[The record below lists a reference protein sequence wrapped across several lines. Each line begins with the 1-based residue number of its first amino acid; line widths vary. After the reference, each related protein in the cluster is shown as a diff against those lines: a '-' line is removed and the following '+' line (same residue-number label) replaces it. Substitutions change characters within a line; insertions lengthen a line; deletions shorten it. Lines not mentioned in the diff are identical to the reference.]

1 MKEELPGQGEGLR
14 RQQQQTPII
23 PTPHTMFFQPS
34 HSRVQAA
41 APNPEYAAAMQA
53 QLAKTPGARNLPEH
67 LAAAAA
73 QARQAEATAVQAAE
87 AQLRA
92 ANAEA
97 AAYEEAV
104 RNRHLQEEK
113 QQAAAYEEAVRNR
126 HLQEEKQQAAAYAE
140 AVRNRN
146 LQEEKQQA
154 AAGNTNAWEEKL
166 AEESRSKVELERQ
179 SALLLQ
185 KIAGYSEREIAVDA
199 RMVEREGKLQETA
212 EFHEQV
218 QLEKNRLQA
227 VLMLRENA
235 DDRRLLEEFSAYD
248 AKLTDKH
255 AELMGLQHEDM
266 EKKKKLAE
274 KKNLVQEH
282 VAFVADQQ
290 EINKAALQALG
301 DTALPQAD
309 DPRQAASK
317 RLLNQLHSLDRQDAE
332 VAAMRIEQLRQ
343 KKVKKSSQTEA
354 EASQQRRHEMELAEQ
369 QRQQH
374 LQDLKIQ
381 EELQAQAQANAVAEQ
396 QQKEKILAEE
406 QAAMALAEQE
416 AQQQEQVRQEEQRQ
430 KQVQEHLRARM
441 VAEEQRQQ
449 VLMSEHQQE
458 EELLKEEMVAE
469 QKKALLDLEQQQQQR
484 LQLLQQRAK
493 AQQEELYQESQE
505 RQVSLQQKL
514 QAANNLQTLPD
525 LETSDD
531 EAATPVAKKPKPY
544 TTLRGVRQG
553 YMAPSSKA
561 PAQIPVPSGLPQAK
575 MPGPSIPAAFASQ
588 QVAFTPGR
596 LPGGSGLFLT
606 SPAKPGFRPSVVPPR
621 PKSLQ
626 HEDLSQQS
634 PAAAPGQQHPA
645 QQHAQPEV
653 AAPESETHLGRSY
666 DFLNPFFSAT
676 NLIPKKCEIVFWC

>member
-1 MKEELPGQGEGLR
+1 
-14 RQQQQTPII
+14 
-23 PTPHTMFFQPS
+23 MFFQPS

-301 DTALPQAD
+301 ETALPQAD

-469 QKKALLDLEQQQQQR
+469 QKKALLDLEQQQQQQR

-505 RQVSLQQKL
+505 RQVSLQQKP

-525 LETSDD
+525 LQTSDD

-544 TTLRGVRQG
+544 TTLYVECV
-553 YMAPSSKA
+553 KA
-561 PAQIPVPSGLPQAK
+561 TWLPVPKLQ
-575 MPGPSIPAAFASQ
+575 
-588 QVAFTPGR
+588 
-596 LPGGSGLFLT
+596 
-606 SPAKPGFRPSVVPPR
+606 
-621 PKSLQ
+621 PKSLCLLASHRQ
-626 HEDLSQQS
+626 NTWTSSWWKWPFPDLPSEAWFQAVCGPPTAEIFAARGPIPTKS
-634 PAAAPGQQHPA
+634 CSSTWATASCAAAR
-645 QQHAQPEV
+645 
-653 AAPESETHLGRSY
+653 SHLGRSY